1 MSESSEMWAKVQVG
15 RVVAVVGSV
24 PAPPA
29 GWRALR
35 VHCGG
40 PPRPLGPL
48 LNAQAQVERL
58 SGLRSPI
65 LDLAANRVRTG
76 LRRRLLSEGPGFED
90 GGVIVAELNRFAE
103 LGPGRGALVLE
114 GFESVDAA
122 TLALVRRIMDQE
134 GWLRLALV
142 LSVRE
147 IPLVGPVAE
156 LMRRLQRADALLRL
170 GDVAPSESA
179 PCPPAAL
186 SPQAARAARAG
197 AVVGEAFEAGLLA
210 QLLDVDEL
218 RVLEALQEAHD
229 AGLALEDLG
238 DGCFR
243 LSPEQVEALRGQLLP
258 SLARAW
264 NRRIAELLTAPEEAD
279 SLDAVELTEKR
290 SPVIERS
297 SERVRQA
304 PGGPVRVEVS
314 EAWSS
319 PAPATDTSP
328 AEEAPAEEAPAEEAP
343 AEQAP
348 AEQAPVEQA
357 PVEEAPFMEA
367 TPPVMEEAPPLA
379 EPASSVEDP
388 PDPARSAEGLA
399 VESWTEPAPAPSTD
413 DVEIPLAVEGW
424 TSTPTQAPPA
434 PEPHRGPLAV
444 EGWTEAPAFGPES
457 RAERRRPRE
466 AQEARAAGHFAEAG
480 ELEEAV
486 ERYLAASREAPLYA
500 LPQSLAWLSTADA
513 LLNSLPET
521 PRRLSL
527 RARVEMERGRLSW
540 LGAGQGPD
548 LHLDGA
554 LRSLERAGALLERAG
569 GEPRLRTTLRTLIAQ
584 VCYDRGDAASLER
597 ALSEL
602 SEAARELQAQG
613 DARAAA
619 RLLNDQ
625 AAVWVRVGDVVRA
638 AHLLRESRRL
648 FSQLPDPSE
657 EDRAELA
664 ETDHLLARLPLHVA
678 SRPGMEADALRQA
691 LTHATQ
697 AEALYAEL
705 GWGRDRAR
713 TWETMGRL
721 LARLGEAEQARGVLL
736 QAVEVQQA
744 SGDALGLATT
754 ASTLAQLMADAG
766 QVAQAVELLA
776 ASVQLNQ
783 RMHSVRGLRQNRET
797 LERLVAA
804 GDPGVARAVEVLA
817 RHLAAAERSLGVA

>member
-1 MSESSEMWAKVQVG
+1 MSDSSEMWSKAQVG
-15 RVVAVVGSV
+15 RALVVVGAV
-24 PAPPA
+24 PAPPS

-65 LDLAANRVRTG
+65 LDLAASRVRTG
-76 LRRRLLSEGPGFED
+76 LRRRLLAEGPGFED
-90 GGVIVAELNRFAE
+90 GGVIVSELNRFAE

-122 TLALVRRIMDQE
+122 TLALVRRMVDQE
-134 GWLRLALV
+134 GWLRLALI
-142 LSVRE
+142 LSVRSM
-147 IPLVGPVAE
+147 PMVGPVAE
-156 LMRRLQRADALLRL
+156 LARRLQRADAVVRM
-170 GDVAPSESA
+170 GDAPPPSA
-179 PCPPAAL
+179 TPDAPGPL
-186 SPQAARAARAG
+186 SAQAARAVRAG

-210 QLLDVDEL
+210 QLLDQDEL

-229 AGLALEDLG
+229 AGVPLEDLG

-243 LSPEQVEALRGQLLP
+243 LAPEQVEALRGQLLP
-258 SLARAW
+258 SLSRAW
-264 NRRIAELLTAPEEAD
+264 NRRIAELLTASEGADLPEPIE
-279 SLDAVELTEKR
+279 VTEN
-290 SPVIERS
+290 PS
-297 SERVRQA
+297 SASRLPSSRVR
-304 PGGPVRVEVS
+304 GGPSGRVRVDVTES
-314 EAWSS
+314 WST
-319 PAPATDTSP
+319 PAQPEP
-328 AEEAPAEEAPAEEAP
+328 APAEETESVDVNELQRPTEGTESVSELQRPAGPELQPEIA
-343 AEQAP
+343 
-348 AEQAPVEQA
+348 
-357 PVEEAPFMEA
+357 
-367 TPPVMEEAPPLA
+367 
-379 EPASSVEDP
+379 
-388 PDPARSAEGLA
+388 DPARSPVGLA
-399 VESWTEPAPAPSTD
+399 VESWTEPAPAPSAE

-424 TSTPTQAPPA
+424 TSS
-434 PEPHRGPLAV
+434 PEPAAEARAPQRGPLAV
-444 EGWTEAPAFGPES
+444 EGWTEAPAFGPRS
-457 RAERRRPRE
+457 ERRRPRE
-466 AQEARAAGHFAEAG
+466 AEEARAAGHFAEAG

-486 ERYLAASREAPLYA
+486 ERYLAAVRGAPLYA
-500 LPQSLAWLSTADA
+500 LPQTLSWLSTAEA
-513 LLNSLPET
+513 LLNALPET

-527 RARVEMERGRLSW
+527 RARVEMERGRLRW
-540 LGAGQGPD
+540 LGAGQGPE

-554 LRSLERAGALLERAG
+554 LDSLERAGALLVRAG
-569 GEPRLRTTLRTLIAQ
+569 GEERLRATLRTLIAQ
-584 VCYDRGDAASLER
+584 VCYDRGDPASLER

-602 SEAARELQAQG
+602 SEAARELQAMG

-648 FSQLPDPSE
+648 FSQLPDPGE

-664 ETDHLLARLPLHVA
+664 ETDHLLARLPLHVK
-678 SRPGMEADALRQA
+678 SRPGMEVDALRQA
-691 LTHATQ
+691 LSHATQ

-721 LARLGEAEQARGVLL
+721 YARLGELEQARGVLL

-754 ASTLAQLMADAG
+754 ASTLAQLLAGAG
-766 QVAQAVELLA
+766 QTAQAVELLA

-783 RMHSVRGLRQNRET
+783 RMHSVRGLSHNREA

-804 GDPGVARAVEVLA
+804 GGPGAARAAEALG
-817 RHLAAAERSLGVA
+817 RQLAAAERSLGVA